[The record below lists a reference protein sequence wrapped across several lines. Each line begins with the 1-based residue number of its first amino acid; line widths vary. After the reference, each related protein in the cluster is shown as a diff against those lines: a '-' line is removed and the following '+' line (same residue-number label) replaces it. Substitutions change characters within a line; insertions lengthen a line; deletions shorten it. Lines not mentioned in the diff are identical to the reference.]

1 MKLTRE
7 LYFKKQK
14 ELSKTAAR
22 AEAESIR
29 RIKEVTR
36 NLVLPLVRQY
46 AEQGMISFPKE
57 ELARQIDHIIR
68 EEGSKPVMAARKLHE
83 DMEASLAEKLG
94 IIIKKRVE
102 PDENAKQRR
111 LNAKRK
117 PIGTIIKL
125 PGRGW
130 GYGAS
135 SKGLASY
142 YRDPQTGKIV
152 WTDLPLEYQFAKR
165 ADLSTLVWKSVEE
178 QEQMVFDVIQGGR
191 ALGRNVKDI
200 AKDMETFI
208 NYPNGGEKVVGRW
221 MGMFPN
227 TEAGRREAW
236 QREYLASHGG
246 LQPGSDAAKALL
258 KQQDAKD
265 WVQQQMDLKT
275 KRGTPKLPAAVK
287 QYATRLGKAGLDYR
301 TIRIARTETTAMLAD
316 EQTAIA
322 ENSDI
327 SSGLMDF
334 VMDRGRD
341 HWNCSCER
349 YAEQNPWRV
358 DDPDRPEIPVHPS
371 CMCQW
376 VPRLKTDDEIIKAF
390 REEMKEELDAIQ
402 GTPEQADMLEQF
414 SKVEGVNV
422 YQLTEQKITELESS
436 LRKSDDIFSKLSLDE
451 AKTLIEEIRTKY
463 PDKGRF
469 ANDVEK
475 ELKRLE
481 RSEQFTQIIRDNGI
495 DIPKSNIK
503 IDIEEDMFNELM
515 ANPDK
520 WLEYVKQSEALD
532 NGWGYAEKDNRFGQ
546 ALIFVNGGEYRPI
559 DKGEM
564 IYNFKGY
571 TNVGDVA
578 IALRSRRFAAENVSK
593 VDVPELLRVERR
605 SNEWVKQLKEGYSIP
620 LTGITSFSA
629 NEKHISHYT
638 GLLEKGEFKA
648 RGDAIIN
655 YHLELNDTARNKA
668 MFLQLDDCHLGNT
681 DWTKCSEVALQG
693 LSCKV
698 VSISY
703 NKQKGLWDIF
713 ITLK

>member
-7 LYFKKQK
+7 VYFQKQK

-36 NLVLPLVRQY
+36 NLILPLVKQY

-68 EEGSKPVMAARKLHE
+68 EEGAKPVMAARKLHE

-94 IIIKKRVE
+94 IIIKKRAE
-102 PDENAKQRR
+102 PEENAKQRR

-117 PIGTIIKL
+117 PVGTVIKL

-165 ADLSTLVWKSVEE
+165 ADLSTLVWKSVVE
-178 QEQMVFDVIQGGR
+178 QEQMVLDVIQGGR
-191 ALGRNVKDI
+191 TLGRNVKDI

-236 QREYLASHGG
+236 QREYLAAHGG
-246 LQPGSDAAKALL
+246 LQPGSEAAKALL

-358 DDPDRPEIPVHPS
+358 DDPERPEIPVHPS

-390 REEMKEELDAIQ
+390 REEMKEELEAIQ
-402 GTPEQADMLEQF
+402 GSD
-414 SKVEGVNV
+414 
-422 YQLTEQKITELESS
+422 EQKDVLDDIDLRINLYSKKPYNDGIYKYLQEEKEHGGLDYYAAMEKTHKMLKPVAKKWKKNLTDDYGITSYTEDEFENMNLHLLGLRDDEELESMDVEP
-436 LRKSDDIFSKLSLDE
+436 DDIKY
-451 AKTLIEEIRTKY
+451 KIES
-463 PDKGRF
+463 
-469 ANDVEK
+469 A
-475 ELKRLE
+475 
-481 RSEQFTQIIRDNGI
+481 S
-495 DIPKSNIK
+495 
-503 IDIEEDMFNELM
+503 
-515 ANPDK
+515 
-520 WLEYVKQSEALD
+520 
-532 NGWGYAEKDNRFGQ
+532 Q
-546 ALIFVNGGEYRPI
+546 ALSEFKL
-559 DKGEM
+559 DKD
-564 IYNFKGY
+564 I
-571 TNVGDVA
+571 
-578 IALRSRRFAAENVSK
+578 
-593 VDVPELLRVERR
+593 
-605 SNEWVKQLKEGYSIP
+605 
-620 LTGITSFSA
+620 ITWKA
-629 NEKHISHYT
+629 TKTSHYT
-638 GLLEKGEFKA
+638 DYEIGEIFSYPAFHSSSVDFNSATNA
-648 RGDAIIN
+648 RDKDLIIKFIIPSGTQGA
-655 YHLELNDTARNKA
+655 Y
-668 MFLQLDDCHLGNT
+668 LGST
-681 DWTKCSEVALQG
+681 VGMDFEDEFTL
-693 LSCKV
+693 
-698 VSISY
+698 
-703 NKQKGLWDIF
+703 QKGLNYKVVERGKVIHWGVEKQLLVLEVVD
-713 ITLK
+713 